1 MLPVLPDEPVEPE
14 VSVEP
19 EEPVEPDE
27 PELSVEPD
35 EPVLGLVFGSTTTAA
50 MIYTSNVSVV
60 RVEGTPKGELAS

>member
-19 EEPVEPDE
+19 E
-27 PELSVEPD
+27 